1 MSIICPAKVDWKNK
15 NLSPSVPVPPVEAK
29 RRSRYRGPVA
39 PEDGTGA
46 RRAYPIKTRLAL
58 SAVCLPALWN
68 IYPVKCFFLFHR
80 DEAYFSGAQSIPL
93 GWLMNWHVFNFNR
106 V

>member
-1 MSIICPAKVDWKNK
+1 MLPGPA
-15 NLSPSVPVPPVEAK
+15 PPVEAK
-29 RRSRYRGPVA
+29 RRSRYQGPACPVECGAYSSGVA

-46 RRAYPIKTRLAL
+46 RRAYPIKLRWAL
-58 SAVCLPALWN
+58 SGVCLPALWN